1 MNQIYDEQSQPN
13 LNNSMKT
20 QIVTMLNNMISEE
33 EKMQENHIK
42 CDDEFVDEDER
53 ETKSTTTNSLI
64 VNPSNTQEKQK
75 STTCINSLI
84 ILNSENLLTQ
94 LNDKK
99 KHQSKQFSKDNIEY
113 SNVYNNT
120 IINSNQS
127 CKQYKEYNKNRKINF
142 RRFAKNGCKKRK

>member
-53 ETKSTTTNSLI
+53 ETKS
-64 VNPSNTQEKQK
+64 NTQEKQK

-99 KHQSKQFSKDNIEY
+99 KHQSKYFSKDNIEY

-127 CKQYKEYNKNRKINF
+127 CKQYKEYNKESNYENIIGVQNNQNSCNRVNYICNTYLS
-142 RRFAKNGCKKRK
+142 